1 MNTDITAAFLKG
13 FFVAAPLIIAIGAQN
28 AFVLRQGLLKQ
39 YVFYVCLICA
49 FFDTVFISLGVFGVG
64 NWVGQNITAQLL
76 LAGAGA
82 LFLMWYGVGALR
94 RAFQPQSMNVNGQ
107 GDSASF
113 KKVVLSTLAITLLN
127 PHVYLDTVVLI
138 GGVSSTVP
146 SQFKLYFLI
155 GASCASFVWFFS
167 LGYGAR
173 LLTPLFK
180 KEMTWK
186 VLDAVISVVIFV
198 IALSLVKF
206 IYEKTG
212 F

>member
-1 MNTDITAAFLKG
+1 MNTDITGALLKG
-13 FFVAAPLIIAIGAQN
+13 FFVAAPLIVAIGAQN

-49 FFDTVFISLGVFGVG
+49 FFDAVFISLGVFGVG
-64 NWVGQNITAQLL
+64 NWVSQSVTAQLL

-94 RAFQPQSMNVNGQ
+94 RVFQSQVMDVDGQSAG
-107 GDSASF
+107 ASF
-113 KKVVLSTLAITLLN
+113 KTVMLSTLAITLLN

-146 SQFKLYFLI
+146 SQLKLYFLI
-155 GASCASFVWFFS
+155 GASLASLLWFFS

-180 KEMTWK
+180 KPITWK
-186 VLDAVISVVIFV
+186 ILDASIAVVMFV
-198 IALSLVKF
+198 IAFSLLKF
-206 IYEKTG
+206 IYTKI
-212 F
+212 